1 MTAGDAEFVDFAAA
15 SALRLRRTAF
25 LLCHDWHTAE
35 DLTQTALAK
44 TYVAWRRVRATGNP
58 EAYTRKIL
66 LRSFLDQQRRRSST
80 ELVLP
85 VLPESGWQE
94 HSELRLTLLEALR
107 RLPHGTEPSSSCGT
121 GRTTAWRRRPIC
133 WTCRSPRSNSRAR
146 ARWRNYASCCRTN
159 RSLSSPIEAECHLW
173 CPSSRS
179 R

>member
-1 MTAGDAEFVDFAAA
+1 VKAWDAEFADFAGA

-25 LLCHDWHTAE
+25 LLCHDWHNAE

-44 TYVAWRRVRATGNP
+44 TYVAWRRVWHTGNP

-85 VLPESGWQE
+85 ELPEVGRQE

-107 RLPHGTEPSSSCGT
+107 RLPARDRAIVVLRYWEDHSLE
-121 GRTTAWRRRPIC
+121 TTADLLDLPIA
-133 WTCRSPRSNSRAR
+133 TVKQQ
-146 ARWRNYASCCRTN
+146 
-159 RSLSSPIEAECHLW
+159 
-173 CPSSRS
+173 SSRS
-179 R
+179 LAKLRLLLQDEQVSLFAE